1 MSWRVIIA
9 AEMVAIPTG
18 IGALLM
24 RAESLI
30 RVDII
35 IVSLMVLSLMCFSF
49 ERFLSYLEVKLTGR
63 WT

>member
-1 MSWRVIIA
+1 VIA
-9 AEMVAIPTG
+9 AEMIAMPKG

-35 IVSLMVLSLMCFSF
+35 LSCLFIFSLMSVIF
-49 ERFLSYLEVKLTGR
+49 ERIFVYLERKTITG
-63 WT
+63 